1 MKTPLRAAMSMVLLV
16 GTAVWIPSP
25 ARGFGPR
32 PVGVWLGLH
41 AVETTAQLRTALGVD
56 APDGAL
62 VMDVAPKSP
71 ADKAGLRAGDVM
83 TRVDGKPVG
92 DAGEILNAV
101 GDRKPGDTVQVEFV
115 RDRTPRTAAVV
126 LGKPRDRRM
135 RVGRWSFPVPGFDVP
150 PDVERQ
156 LRGFQDRV
164 ERQLR
169 DLEKRLHQLEDDHEP
184 ARTVLP
190 G

>member
-1 MKTPLRAAMSMVLLV
+1 MSTRLVVAMVLTLLV
-16 GTAVWIPSP
+16 GIAASAESP

-32 PVGVWLGLH
+32 PVGVWLGLQ
-41 AVETTAQLRTALGVD
+41 AVETTAQLRTALGVE

-62 VMDVAPKSP
+62 VMDVEAKSP
-71 ADKAGLRAGDVM
+71 ADKAGLRAGDVL
-83 TRVDGKPVG
+83 TRVDGKTVG
-92 DAGEILNAV
+92 DAGEILDAV
-101 GDRKPGDTVQVEFV
+101 GDRRPGDTVQVEFV
-115 RDRTPRTAAVV
+115 RDRAPRTAAVV

-184 ARTVLP
+184 ARTALP